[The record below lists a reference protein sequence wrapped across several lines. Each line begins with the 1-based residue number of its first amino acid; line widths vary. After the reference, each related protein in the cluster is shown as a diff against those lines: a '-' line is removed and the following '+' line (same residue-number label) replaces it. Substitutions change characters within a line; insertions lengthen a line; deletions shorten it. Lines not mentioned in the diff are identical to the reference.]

1 MNDEFAKIGNQ
12 HTTSLPMLFGTD
24 YYCSLRKAT
33 IQGVRAPPWRSTALA
48 KFNDDNEFALG
59 YEELCYLA

>member
-33 IQGVRAPPWRSTALA
+33 IQGS
-48 KFNDDNEFALG
+48 
-59 YEELCYLA
+59 